1 MLEVCA
7 TTLPQR
13 VLPKIFQSSE
23 YQKYTQERIEK
34 YKKRA
39 EFAHNIFKENE
50 NLIAPKPDGAF
61 YYTIVFKKNILN
73 ENQKLEIENPEIEKI
88 IQEATAKE
96 MKLDKRFVYHLMG
109 ATGIV
114 AVPLSGFNSEELGF
128 RITLLQ
134 EDNEI
139 FENTIL
145 EINKK
150 IQEYLNS

>member
-13 VLPKIFQSSE
+13 VLPKIFQSAE
-23 YQKYTQERIEK
+23 YQKYTEERIEK

-61 YYTIVFKKNILN
+61 YYTIVFKKNILK
-73 ENQKLEIENPEIEKI
+73 ENQKLKIENSEIQKIIDEATSEKI
-88 IQEATAKE
+88 N
-96 MKLDKRFVYHLMG
+96 LDKRFVYNLMG

-114 AVPLSGFNSEELGF
+114 SVPLSGFNSEEFGF

-134 EDNEI
+134 EDDEL

-145 EINKK
+145 KINEK
-150 IQEYLNS
+150 INEYLNS